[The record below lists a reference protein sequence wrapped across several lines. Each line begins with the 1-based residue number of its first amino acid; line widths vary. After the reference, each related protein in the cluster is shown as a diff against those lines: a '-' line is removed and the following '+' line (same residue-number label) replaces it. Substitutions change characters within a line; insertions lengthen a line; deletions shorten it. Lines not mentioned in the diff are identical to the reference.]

1 MKKILASL
9 VLLVMFTNLAVYAE
23 NIAVVDLQQLVA
35 SSSKVKQLNQEHSRQ
50 VKELDKILI
59 NARGEISA
67 EKDPAKV
74 LILEDKYMN
83 EFNAKKKALESDY
96 NHKLAD
102 IESNIKQEIQKKATA
117 DSYDYVFA
125 KSVVLF
131 GGKDITNEIKNNIK

>member
-59 NARGEISA
+59 NARGEIAA

-74 LILEDKYMN
+74 LPDPYPP
-83 EFNAKKKALESDY
+83 
-96 NHKLAD
+96 
-102 IESNIKQEIQKKATA
+102 
-117 DSYDYVFA
+117 
-125 KSVVLF
+125 
-131 GGKDITNEIKNNIK
+131 